1 MSTVSASPV
10 HSLRPAKP
18 PIWLLVLITLSG
30 TLAMHLFVPALA
42 DAAHTFGASRA
53 QMQTTISVYIIGLAT
68 GQLVYGPLSDGLGRR
83 RMLLIGLALYAC
95 ASAAAAVAPSVPTL
109 VAARL
114 LQALGGCAG
123 LALGRAIVRD
133 SAGPQDA
140 VRDLALLNFI
150 MMVGPGLAP
159 IIGSAVTELLG
170 WRFIFVLLTGIGALT
185 LLFTWR
191 LLPQTNVPTGAVNAA
206 AFVRDYRE
214 LLRSRTF
221 MGFAIGGA
229 CATTSIYAFLA
240 AAPFVIP
247 ARLHRPSHEVG
258 LYLGLLMA
266 GMSIGNVTT
275 RQLIR
280 RVHVERLLVAGN
292 LVSAASA
299 IALLAL
305 TLADALTIWNVI
317 GLMCLFTLGA
327 GTASPAALSK
337 ALDVEPRLVGSAAG
351 LYGSMQM
358 AVGALCTFAVGLGQ
372 DQALT
377 SALVLAAA
385 MLCGQAALR
394 VAMAPRSRL
403 PAAAETAR

>member
-1 MSTVSASPV
+1 MPALSTHPSP
-10 HSLRPAKP
+10 SAKP

-42 DAAHTFGASRA
+42 DAAHTFSATRA
-53 QMQTTISVYIIGLAT
+53 QMQATISVYIVGLAA

-83 RMLLIGLALYAC
+83 RMLVIGLALYAI
-95 ASAAAAVAPSVPTL
+95 ASAGAAIAPTVPTL

-133 SAGPQDA
+133 VAGPQDA

-150 MMVGPGLAP
+150 IMVGPGLAP
-159 IIGSAVTELLG
+159 VIGSAVTELLG

-191 LLPQTNVPTGAVNAA
+191 LLPQTNVPTGTVRAG
-206 AFVRDYRE
+206 AFVRDYGE
-214 LLRSRTF
+214 LLRSRSF
-221 MGFAIGGA
+221 MGFAIAGA

-247 ARLHRPSHEVG
+247 TRLHRPSHEVG

-266 GMSIGNVTT
+266 GMSIGNVAT

-280 RVHVERLLVAGN
+280 HFEIERLLIGGN
-292 LVSAASA
+292 LLSAASA
-299 IALLAL
+299 LTLLGI
-305 TLADALTIWNVI
+305 TLADAMTVTSVVAV
-317 GLMCLFTLGA
+317 MFLFCLGA
-327 GTASPAALSK
+327 GICSPAALSK
-337 ALDVEPRLVGSAAG
+337 ALGVEPRLVGSAAG
-351 LYGSMQM
+351 LYGAMQM
-358 AVGALCTFAVGLGQ
+358 GVGALCTFAVGLGH

-377 SALVLAAA
+377 SALVLSAA
-385 MLCGQAALR
+385 MLCAQAALWIAMTAARR
-394 VAMAPRSRL
+394 VPSIAPR
-403 PAAAETAR
+403 